1 MERSEL
7 LQVAQKAMLAGGFIN
22 EKQVVA
28 EGFSDELKAAW
39 NKFCHSTPGF
49 RFYAGRVPSP
59 ERLSIDCTARLH
71 KMAMDYEAANAKKS
85 APAPVKDKAPSA
97 PKPEVKDEKV
107 ATKVEAEKGVETKE
121 AEKANGEIVANEPVK
136 EAEPVKDEKKA
147 PKKK

>member
-7 LQVAQKAMLAGGFIN
+7 LQVAQKAMLARGFIN

-85 APAPVKDKAPSA
+85 APTPVKDKAPVA
-97 PKPEVKDEKV
+97 PKPEVKDETV
-107 ATKVEAEKGVETKE
+107 ATKAEAEKEVGTKE
-121 AEKANGEIVANEPVK
+121 AEKANGETVAN
-136 EAEPVKDEKKA
+136 EPVKDEKKA